1 MSSDLETKMN
11 RLLERM
17 DDGRPDQ
24 LEEVKAM
31 QKTLKSAMLKK
42 NLKEHPAL
50 QQLLSTLKKREESYT
65 TLLANKEDLPQEKR
79 DALYN
84 RRKEIRFILSFFNV
98 ESVLAS
104 LESTLDYQL
113 SDEVK
118 DLSTGDA

>member
-17 DDGRPDQ
+17 DDGRPDH